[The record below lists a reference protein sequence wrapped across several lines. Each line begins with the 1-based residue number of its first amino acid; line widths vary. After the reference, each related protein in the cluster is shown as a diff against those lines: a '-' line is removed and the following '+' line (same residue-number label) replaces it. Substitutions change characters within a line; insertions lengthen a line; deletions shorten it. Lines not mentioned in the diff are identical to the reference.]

1 MWFCPVSN
9 PLAYGEAFGYTPQC
23 QVFTRHQLVGHQVAQ
38 SGSPGYGRFSKVA
51 GIEEAH
57 VHRIVEL
64 LKAIAAIAIIGA
76 FLGTGTADYAYAQG
90 GPAQPVKKVK
100 DQGEYDLYDH
110 VAKEQDPAK
119 KLQYL
124 NQWVDKYPETDYQ
137 EEQLR
142 FYDGL
147 NQPAKV
153 MELGQKILA
162 KDPKNLI
169 ALTSIASNIQKLPNP
184 APDQLTFGQKSAQT
198 LLDNM
203 DSLKPSTVP
212 DEQWKQVKP
221 QLEAMAKGTIEWV
234 ITKPAREATDKKDW
248 AGAEVAWTKLL
259 QQYPDNGQYSYQLG
273 SAIVSEKNPDKYP
286 LAIYEIARALE
297 NGGIPAQNR
306 QQIEAYLNKIYTA
319 YHGPDDED
327 LKKLRQLAKAS
338 PLPPPGFKMKTTA
351 EIAAEKEEEFK
362 TKNPQLALWMS
373 IRRQL
378 TDSNGEQ
385 YFESSMKG
393 TGLPKLKG
401 TLVDAKPACRS
412 KELVI
417 ALSDA
422 THPEVTLKLD
432 MPLTMKP
439 ALGTEIQF
447 DQGAP
452 SEFAKDP
459 FNLTM
464 DAEKEKIEGLMGEP
478 CAGPKAP
485 PKAAKKAV
493 AAPKKTQ

>member
-1 MWFCPVSN
+1 M
-9 PLAYGEAFGYTPQC
+9 
-23 QVFTRHQLVGHQVAQ
+23 
-38 SGSPGYGRFSKVA
+38 
-51 GIEEAH
+51 
-57 VHRIVEL
+57 HRMVENF
-64 LKAIAAIAIIGA
+64 KALAAIAMMGA
-76 FLGTGTADYAYAQG
+76 FLGTGAAYDAHAQG
-90 GPAQPVKKVK
+90 SQGQPQKKVK
-100 DQGEYDLYDH
+100 DQAEYDLYDH
-110 VAKEQDPAK
+110 VVKETDPAK

-124 NQWVDKYPETDYQ
+124 NQWVEKYPETDYQ

-142 FYDGL
+142 FYDQL

-153 MELGQKILA
+153 MELGQKILG

-169 ALTSIASNIQKLPNP
+169 ALTSIASNIQKLPN
-184 APDQLTFGQKSAQT
+184 ASPDQLAFGQRSAQT
-198 LLDNM
+198 LLENLDT
-203 DSLKPSTVP
+203 LKPSTVT
-212 DEQWKQVKP
+212 DDQWKQVKP
-221 QLEAMAKGTIEWV
+221 QLEAVGKATVEWV
-234 ITKPAREATDKKDW
+234 VTKPARDATDKKDW
-248 AGAEVAWTKLL
+248 AGAEAAWAKLV

-297 NGGIPAQNR
+297 TGGIPAANR
-306 QQIEAYLNKIYTA
+306 VQVEAYLNKIYNA

-327 LKKLRQLAKAS
+327 LKKLRQLSKAS
-338 PLPPPGFKMKTTA
+338 AMPPADFKMKTAA

-378 TDSNGEQ
+378 TDANGEQ

-401 TLVDAKPACRS
+401 TLIDAKPACRS
-412 KELVI
+412 KELVV

-432 MPLTMKP
+432 MPLTNKP
-439 ALGTEIQF
+439 DLGSEIQF
-447 DQGAP
+447 DAGAP
-452 SEFAKDP
+452 QEFTKDP

-464 DAEKEKIEGLMGEP
+464 DVDKEKIEGLKGEA
-478 CAGPKAP
+478 CAGPKAA
-485 PKAAKKAV
+485 PKGGAKKGV
-493 AAPKKTQ
+493 APKKKAAE

>member
-1 MWFCPVSN
+1 M
-9 PLAYGEAFGYTPQC
+9 
-23 QVFTRHQLVGHQVAQ
+23 
-38 SGSPGYGRFSKVA
+38 
-51 GIEEAH
+51 
-57 VHRIVEL
+57 HRMVENF
-64 LKAIAAIAIIGA
+64 KALAAIAMMGA
-76 FLGTGTADYAYAQG
+76 FLGTGAAYYAHAQG
-90 GPAQPVKKVK
+90 TQAQPQKKVK
-100 DQGEYDLYDH
+100 DQAEYDLYDH
-110 VAKEQDPAK
+110 VVKETDPAK

-124 NQWVDKYPETDYQ
+124 NQWVEKYPETDYQ

-142 FYDGL
+142 FYDQL

-169 ALTSIASNIQKLPNP
+169 GLTSIASNIQKMPN
-184 APDQLTFGQKSAQT
+184 ASPDQLAFGQKSAQT
-198 LLDNM
+198 LLDNL
-203 DSLKPSTVP
+203 DALKPSTVT
-212 DEQWKQVKP
+212 DDQWKQVKP
-221 QLEAMAKGTIEWV
+221 QLEAVGKATVEWV
-234 ITKPAREATDKKDW
+234 VTKPARDATDKKDW
-248 AGAEVAWTKLL
+248 AGAEAAWTKLV

-297 NGGIPAQNR
+297 TGGIPAANR
-306 QQIEAYLNKIYTA
+306 TQVEGYLNKIYNA

-327 LKKLRQLAKAS
+327 LKKLRQLSKAS
-338 PLPPPGFKMKTTA
+338 AMPPPDFKMKTAA

-378 TDSNGEQ
+378 TDANGEQ
-385 YFESSMKG
+385 YFESSMRG

-412 KELVI
+412 KELVV

-432 MPLTMKP
+432 MPLTNKP
-439 ALGTEIQF
+439 DLGAEIQF
-447 DQGAP
+447 DGGAP
-452 SEFAKDP
+452 KEFTKDP

-464 DAEKEKIEGLMGEP
+464 DVDKEKIEGLKGES
-478 CAGPKAP
+478 CAGPKAA
-485 PKAAKKAV
+485 PKAAKKSV
-493 AAPKKTQ
+493 APKKKGAE